1 MGVRLNSIQ
10 FATIFQQALDKQMM
24 HTMLTGW
31 MDANAGQVKYNG
43 GKEIKIPII
52 TVDGLADYGRT
63 TGTGFVGGKAT
74 ITYKTYE
81 MTQDRGRSFSL
92 DRHDVDESN
101 YVATMGN
108 IMGEFQ
114 RTQVVPEVD
123 AYRISK
129 CIANA
134 TTVGEGDTNAKWSVT
149 ITKENALSELKGAIK
164 AIREQGY
171 NGEIVVHCTYDFQLA
186 LEEQCAGKITTVTFK
201 NGGIDTTVPAV
212 DGCILIPTPSN
223 YMVSA
228 IKLNSGGS
236 SEEAGGFTTG
246 VSAKKCNFIAIGKTV
261 PIAVTKQDKVRTF
274 TPDENQSMDAWK
286 SDYRRYHDL
295 FILENKKTLMFANM
309 SEAKA

>member
-1 MGVRLNSIQ
+1 MAVRLNSIE

-24 HTMLTGW
+24 HSMLTGW
-31 MDANAGQVKYNG
+31 MDSNAGQVKYTG
-43 GKEIKIPII
+43 GKEIKIPVI
-52 TVDGLADYGRT
+52 TVDGLADYGRKD
-63 TGTGFVGGKAT
+63 GTGFVDGKAT
-74 ITYKTYE
+74 IAYKTYE
-81 MTQDRGRSFSL
+81 MKQDRGRSFSL

-134 TTVGEGDTNAKWSVT
+134 VAVPSDTNVKWEVT
-149 ITKENALSELKGAIK
+149 ITKDNAISELKNAIK
-164 AIREQGY
+164 VIREQGY
-171 NGEIVVHCTYDFQLA
+171 NGEIVIHCTYDFKLA
-186 LEEQCAGKITTVTFK
+186 LEEACAGKISDTTFK
-201 NGGIDTTVPAV
+201 NGGIDTTVPSF
-212 DGCILIPTPSN
+212 DGCPLIATPSN

-228 IKLNSGGS
+228 IKLRNGGAS
-236 SEEAGGFTTG
+236 QETGGFEKG
-246 VSAKKCNFIAIGKTV
+246 ESAKKCNFIAIAKTV

-295 FILENKKTLMFANM
+295 FVLENKKTLMFANM

>member
-1 MGVRLNSIQ
+1 MTVRLNSIQ

-31 MDANAGQVKYNG
+31 MDANAGQVKYTG
-43 GKEIKIPII
+43 GKEIKIPVI
-52 TVDGLADYGRT
+52 TTDGLADYGRT

-74 ITYKTYE
+74 IEYKTYE
-81 MTQDRGRSFSL
+81 MKQDRGRSFNL

-134 TTVGEGDTNAKWSVT
+134 VTVPSDTNVKWEVI
-149 ITKENALSELKGAIK
+149 ITKDNAISELKNAIK
-164 AIREQGY
+164 VIREQGY
-171 NGEIVVHCTYDFQLA
+171 NGEIIVHCTYDFKLA
-186 LEEQCAGKITTVTFK
+186 LEEACAGKITNTTFK
-201 NGGIDTTVPAV
+201 NGGIDTTVPSF
-212 DGCILIPTPSN
+212 DGCPLIATPSN

-246 VSAKKCNFIAIGKTV
+246 SSAKKCNFIAIAKTT